1 MESSNNEIDFRKI
14 GLKVGLEIHQ
24 QLKTERKLFCNCPI
38 SSEEGREELF
48 ERSLRPT
55 TSEFGEVDIA
65 AYFEWKKGR
74 RYRYHAPHPSS
85 CLVEA
90 DEEPPHEIN
99 REALEVVIGISK
111 ALGSIPVDEV
121 HVMRK
126 IVIDGSNTSGFQ
138 RTMLVSIGGRIE
150 VEGKSY
156 RIQTICLEE
165 DAARKG
171 EDEGNISHYIIDRL
185 GIPLIEIATAPD
197 IETPE
202 EAQKVALYIGQLLRL
217 SGKVKRGIGTIR
229 QDLNISIEGGEK
241 VEIKGVQEL
250 KILAKTVEL
259 EAMRQLRLLE
269 IREEL
274 KKRGLSE
281 QDVKL
286 SPIDVTDIL
295 KRSQSKIVR
304 ANLSKPKGKALAQIL
319 HRFKGILGTE
329 VQPNRRFGTELADYA
344 RFYGDVRGLFHSDEL
359 PNYGISKE
367 EVEMIY
373 NALGADREKDAFV
386 LIVDEESK
394 ALKSMEAVINRVK
407 YAFKGIP
414 KETRV
419 AMPDGTTKFLRPQPG
434 AARMYP
440 ETDIPPIIITEEIMK
455 SSEKYTPQTP
465 EKKKEYYIKEL
476 GLSRALAEQMVMNE
490 SFDFFDELVEEFK
503 GSIEPTTIASIMLVT
518 MPALKREGLNVELIP
533 ERSIR
538 EIFSLFA
545 RRMITREGIEELLK
559 QLSKKPEEKPEKI
572 AKELGLLS
580 LGEEEVRKIIEK
592 VVEENMNVI
601 REKGEKAEGILMGK
615 AMQILRG
622 KAPGSLVSKLIRE
635 KLSEILSK
643 S

>member
-1 MESSNNEIDFRKI
+1 
-14 GLKVGLEIHQ
+14 
-24 QLKTERKLFCNCPI
+24 
-38 SSEEGREELF
+38 
-48 ERSLRPT
+48 
-55 TSEFGEVDIA
+55 
-65 AYFEWKKGR
+65 
-74 RYRYHAPHPSS
+74 YRYHAPHPSS

-538 EIFSLFA
+538 EIFLLFA

>member
-329 VQPNRRFGTELADYA
+329 IQPNRRFGTELADYA

>member
-171 EDEGNISHYIIDRL
+171 EDEGNISHYILDRL